1 MYSRQGSTR
10 SLVGVLSDESVDG
23 AVIVKG
29 SPVGLSIGDSLDGS
43 FTGKEF
49 PVIPA
54 LQAEALRRMFAFCLL
69 SIVSS
74 EKLLETSGIH
84 PAATISTLPDEGT
97 TSSALSADIA
107 LTSRLVGT
115 GLARTRFEIAII
127 RMKKS
132 SILNIYVRSFVGC
145 NGVDVE

>member
-1 MYSRQGSTR
+1 M
-10 SLVGVLSDESVDG
+10 VGVLSDESVDG
-23 AVIVKG
+23 AVVVEG
-29 SPVGLSIGDSLDGS
+29 SPVGLTIGDSLGGS

-74 EKLLETSGIH
+74 EKPLETSGIH
-84 PAATISTLPDEGT
+84 SAATISKLPDEGT
-97 TSSALSADIA
+97 TSSALSTDIV

-127 RMKKS
+127 RTKKS
-132 SILNIYVRSFVGC
+132 SILNIYIHSFVGY
-145 NGVDVE
+145 NGVHVE